1 MRWVTVDAGQGE
13 RTGVLQGDVV
23 HLAPSGTTLLGLLQ
37 DETGSLAAAGE
48 DAIARGDTVRLDDVR
63 MAAPVPVPPSVRDY
77 LAFEEHLKNAR
88 LSADG
93 GIEPVWYQQPVF
105 YFSNPQ
111 AIRGPRD
118 DIEIAPG
125 SSRYDYELE
134 VAAIIGKAGEN
145 LQPGQ
150 AEEHIAGYAVFCDFS
165 ARDLQGREMRI
176 GLGAVKGK
184 DTATSLGPWLVTPDE
199 LADRRSG
206 KSFALAMRAEVNGV
220 EYSSGNLDT
229 IAWSFGEMV
238 AYASRG
244 TRIVPGDVIGSG
256 TVGRGCILELSQ
268 LFGREKYPWLK
279 AGDRVVLEV
288 ERLGRL
294 EHTVREPRSM
304 GWAPVPLDR
313 APK

>member
-1 MRWVTVDAGQGE
+1 MRWVTVNTEQGE
-13 RTGVLQGDVV
+13 RAGVLQGDLV
-23 HLAPSGTTLLGLLQ
+23 HLAPAGTTLLGLLQ
-37 DETGSLAAAGE
+37 NETGSLAAAGR

-63 MAAPVPVPPSVRDY
+63 LAAPVPVPPSVRDC

-88 LSADG
+88 ISAG
-93 GIEPVWYQQPVF
+93 AGIDPVWYQQPVF

-150 AEEHIAGYAVFCDFS
+150 AEEHIAGYAVLCDFS
-165 ARDLQGREMRI
+165 ARDLQGREMKI
-176 GLGAVKGK
+176 GLGPVKGK

-220 EYSSGNLDT
+220 EYSSGSLDT
-229 IAWSFGEMV
+229 IAWSFGEMI

-244 TRIVPGDVIGSG
+244 TRLVPGDVIGSG

-279 AGDRVVLEV
+279 AGDQVVLEV

-294 EHTVREPRSM
+294 EHTVREPRST
-304 GWAPVPLDR
+304 GWAPVPLDGAR
-313 APK
+313 G